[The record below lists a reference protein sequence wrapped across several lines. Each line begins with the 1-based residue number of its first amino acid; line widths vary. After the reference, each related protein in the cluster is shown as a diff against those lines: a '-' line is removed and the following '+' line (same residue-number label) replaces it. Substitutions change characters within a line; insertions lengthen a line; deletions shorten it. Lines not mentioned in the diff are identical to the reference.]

1 MAKTILTPITL
12 WKDFDDSLPLNEEI
26 VSEKQSEKF
35 DCKEAYFYGRQTAK
49 ARVKIFS
56 RFFTPKGAEEY
67 PAVMVLFEAG
77 DRKSVV

>member
-49 ARVKIFS
+49 ARKN
-56 RFFTPKGAEEY
+56 
-67 PAVMVLFEAG
+67 LFPLFYA
-77 DRKSVV
+77 